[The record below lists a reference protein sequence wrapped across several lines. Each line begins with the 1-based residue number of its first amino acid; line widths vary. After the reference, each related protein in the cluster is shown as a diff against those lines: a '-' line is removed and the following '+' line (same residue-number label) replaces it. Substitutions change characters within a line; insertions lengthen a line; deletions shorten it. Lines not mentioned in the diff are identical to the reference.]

1 MRGPPY
7 LDILRTTIDI
17 LRILPQPGAITQM
30 YLVRSGAIEGF
41 TRLVAA
47 LGENPVQLP
56 ISTSTFIATP
66 GECMSHNLST
76 VMS

>member
-1 MRGPPY
+1 
-7 LDILRTTIDI
+7 
-17 LRILPQPGAITQM
+17 M

>member
-1 MRGPPY
+1 MRGPQY
-7 LDILRTTIDI
+7 LDILRTIIDI
-17 LRILPQPGAITQM
+17 SRTPLQPGASTQM